1 MGKEGEAKKMTLLER
16 RLRRRQLL
24 RAGAAAA
31 GALLL
36 PGRAPAQGGAKP
48 LSGTTLNIACWSS
61 PYAKLLTDFVPQ
73 FEEATGAK
81 VNYETPS
88 FPIYNQRID
97 VELSTGGSSYDVLNV
112 TFIYIGRWIGAG
124 WFVPLD
130 PYLKDPQKTPADWE
144 PGDFLPGAT
153 AAFKDPSG
161 RLYAIPWTAD
171 IYMAG
176 AARYDLFEKAGKT
189 MPDTFD
195 GVADAMKAVHMKDGI
210 PAFLPENHYGW
221 SFIPWLQG
229 FGGNVFRDPPEDL
242 TPVLDTPEAIAA
254 ADFFAKLLRD
264 YGPDGVIS
272 YTYDQ
277 VVATL
282 KAGRANYSPN
292 GQIFLVQMGAKDS
305 KVAGTCNFSMC
316 PAGPKGRFPGVA
328 THGWGIPAGSKNKD
342 AAWQFITWAM
352 SKPII
357 RQMVVERGYSS
368 ITRRSLIDSPEFKG
382 KLTVNG
388 HDIVK
393 IYLDTIALGAQG
405 YMKYR
410 TIYVYPQVDKQIDIA
425 IQNIASGQ
433 LSATAAMTQA
443 QQNSLAELKRAGIKL

>member
-1 MGKEGEAKKMTLLER
+1 MTLLGR
-16 RLRRRQLL
+16 RVRRRQFL

-31 GALLL
+31 SALIL
-36 PGRAPAQGGAKP
+36 PGRAPAQGGSKP
-48 LSGTTLNIACWSS
+48 LSGITLNIACWSS
-61 PYAKLLTDFVPQ
+61 PYAKLLTDYIAQ
-73 FEEATGAK
+73 FEAATGAK

-88 FPIYNQRID
+88 FPIYNQRTD
-97 VELSTGGSSYDVLNV
+97 VELSTGGSAYDVLNV

-124 WFVPLD
+124 WFTPLD
-130 PYLKDPQKTPADWE
+130 GFLKDPQKTPADWE
-144 PGDFLPGAT
+144 PDDFLPGVT
-153 AAFKDPSG
+153 AQFKDPAG
-161 RLYAIPWTAD
+161 KLYAIPWTAD
-171 IYMAG
+171 VYMAG
-176 AARYDLFEKAGKT
+176 AGRYDLFEQAGKP

-195 GVADAMKAVHMKDGI
+195 EVAETMKAVHLKDGV
-210 PAFLPENHYGW
+210 PAFLTENHYGW

-242 TPVLDTPEAIAA
+242 MPVLDTPEAIAA
-254 ADFFAKLLRD
+254 ADFFAKVVRD
-264 YGPDGVIS
+264 YGPDGAIS

-282 KAGRANYSPN
+282 KAGRANYSTN
-292 GQIFLVQMGAKDS
+292 GQIFIVQMGAKDS
-305 KVAGTCNFSMC
+305 KVAQTCNFSMC

-328 THGWGIPAGSKNKD
+328 THGWGIPSGAKNKD

-352 SKPII
+352 SKPVL
-357 RQMVVERGYSS
+357 RQMVVESGYSS

-382 KLTVNG
+382 RMTVNG
-388 HDIVK
+388 RDIVK
-393 IYLDTIALGAQG
+393 IFLDTVALGERG

-433 LSATAAMTQA
+433 MAAAEAMRQA
-443 QQNSLAELKRAGIKL
+443 QQNSLAELTRAGIKL

>member
-1 MGKEGEAKKMTLLER
+1 
-16 RLRRRQLL
+16 
-24 RAGAAAA
+24 
-31 GALLL
+31 
-36 PGRAPAQGGAKP
+36 
-48 LSGTTLNIACWSS
+48 
-61 PYAKLLTDFVPQ
+61 
-73 FEEATGAK
+73 
-81 VNYETPS
+81 
-88 FPIYNQRID
+88 
-97 VELSTGGSSYDVLNV
+97 
-112 TFIYIGRWIGAG
+112 
-124 WFVPLD
+124 
-130 PYLKDPQKTPADWE
+130 
-144 PGDFLPGAT
+144 
-153 AAFKDPSG
+153 
-161 RLYAIPWTAD
+161 
-171 IYMAG
+171 
-176 AARYDLFEKAGKT
+176 LFEKSGKT

-443 QQNSLAELKRAGIKL
+443 QQDSLAELKRAGIKL

>member
-1 MGKEGEAKKMTLLER
+1 MTLLGR
-16 RLRRRQLL
+16 RMRRRQLL
-24 RAGAAAA
+24 QAGIAASS
-31 GALLL
+31 ALVL

-61 PYAKLLTDFVPQ
+61 PYAKLLTEYIPQ
-73 FEEATGAK
+73 FEAETGAK

-112 TFIYIGRWIGAG
+112 TFIYIGRWISAG

-130 PYLKDPQKTPADWE
+130 SFLKDPQKTPADWD
-144 PGDFLPGAT
+144 GADFLPGAT
-153 AAFKDPSG
+153 TAFKDPAG
-161 RLYAIPWTAD
+161 KLYAIPWTAD

-176 AARYDLFEKAGKT
+176 AARYDLFERAGKP

-195 GVADAMKAVHMKDGI
+195 QVADTMKAVHLKDGV

-229 FGGNVFRDPPEDL
+229 FGGTVFRDPPEDL

-254 ADFFAKLLRD
+254 ADFFSNLLRN

-305 KVAGTCNFSMC
+305 KVAQTCNFSMC

-342 AAWQFITWAM
+342 AAWQFIIWAM
-352 SKPII
+352 SKPLI
-357 RQMVVERGYSS
+357 RRMVVERGYSS
-368 ITRRSLIDSPEFKG
+368 ITRRSLIDSPEFRG
-382 KLTVNG
+382 KLTING

-393 IYLDTIALGAQG
+393 IYLDTIDLGTRG
-405 YMKYR
+405 YMRYR

-433 LSATAAMTQA
+433 MAAAEAMRNA
-443 QQNSLAELKRAGIKL
+443 QENSLAELKRAGIKL

>member
-1 MGKEGEAKKMTLLER
+1 MQT
-16 RLRRRQLL
+16 
-24 RAGAAAA
+24 GAAAA
-31 GALLL
+31 GSLLIL
-36 PGRAPAQGGAKP
+36 PGKAPAQTGAKP

-61 PYAKLLTDFVPQ
+61 PYAKLLTNYVPE
-73 FEEATGAK
+73 FEAATGAK

-88 FPIYNQRID
+88 FPIYNQRMD

-124 WFVPLD
+124 WFTPLD
-130 PYLKDPQKTPADWE
+130 DFLGDPKRTPADWD
-144 PGDFLPGAT
+144 PNDFLPGVT
-153 AAFKDPSG
+153 AAFKDAAG
-161 RLYAIPWTAD
+161 KLYAIPWTAD

-176 AARYDLFEKAGKT
+176 AARYDLFEKAGKP

-195 GVADAMKAVHMKDGI
+195 ELADTMKAVHLKDNV

-221 SFIPWLQG
+221 SFIPFLQG
-229 FGGNVFRDPPEDL
+229 FGGNVFRDPPNDL

-254 ADFFAKLLRD
+254 ADFFAKLLHD

-292 GQIFLVQMGAKDS
+292 GQIFLVQMGAADS
-305 KVAGTCNFSMC
+305 KVAQTCNFSMC

-328 THGWGIPAGSKNKD
+328 THGWGIPTGSKNKD

-352 SKPII
+352 SKPMI
-357 RQMVVERGYSS
+357 RKMVVERGYSS

-433 LSATAAMTQA
+433 MSAKEAMGQA
-443 QQNSLAELKRAGIKL
+443 QQNSFAELKRAGIKF

>member
-1 MGKEGEAKKMTLLER
+1 MAVLGR
-16 RLRRRQLL
+16 RLRRRQFLQ
-24 RAGAAAA
+24 AGAATA
-31 GALLL
+31 GALIL
-36 PGRAPAQGGAKP
+36 PGRAPAQVGSKP
-48 LSGTTLNIACWSS
+48 LSGITLNIACWSS
-61 PYAKLLTDFVPQ
+61 PYAKLLSDYVPQ
-73 FEEATGAK
+73 FQEATGAK

-88 FPIYNQRID
+88 FPIYNQRTD

-130 PYLKDPQKTPADWE
+130 GYLKDPQKTPADWE
-144 PGDFLPGAT
+144 PDDFLPGAT
-153 AAFKDPSG
+153 AAFKDPAG

-171 IYMAG
+171 IYMGG
-176 AARYDLFEKAGKT
+176 AARYDLFEKAGKP

-195 GVADAMKAVHMKDGI
+195 ELADTMKAVHMKDGV
-210 PAFLPENHYGW
+210 PGFLPENHYGW
-221 SFIPWLQG
+221 SFIPFLQG
-229 FGGNVFRDPPEDL
+229 YGGNVFRDPPEDL

-254 ADFFAKLLRD
+254 AEFFAKLLHD

-272 YTYDQ
+272 YTYEQ

-305 KVAGTCNFSMC
+305 KVANTCNFSMC

-328 THGWGIPAGSKNKD
+328 THGWGIPTGSKNKD
-342 AAWQFITWAM
+342 AAWQFITWAL
-352 SKPII
+352 SKPLI
-357 RQMVVERGYSS
+357 RRMVAERGYSS

-393 IYLDTIALGAQG
+393 IYLDTIELGTRG

-433 LSATAAMTQA
+433 MSAAQAMRQA
-443 QQNSLAELKRAGIKL
+443 QQNSLAELQRAGIKL

>member
-1 MGKEGEAKKMTLLER
+1 MTLLGR
-16 RLRRRQLL
+16 RLRRRQILQ
-24 RAGAAAA
+24 AGAAAA
-31 GALLL
+31 GALVL
-36 PGRAPAQGGAKP
+36 PGRAPAQSGAKP

-61 PYAKLLTDFVPQ
+61 PYAKLLTEYIPQ
-73 FEEATGAK
+73 FEAATGAK

-88 FPIYNQRID
+88 FPIYNQRTD
-97 VELSTGGSSYDVLNV
+97 VELSTGGSAYDVLNV
-112 TFIYIGRWIGAG
+112 TFIYIGRWIGAS
-124 WFVPLD
+124 WFIPLD
-130 PYLKDPQKTPADWE
+130 PYLKDPEKTPADWQ
-144 PGDFLPGAT
+144 PDDFLSGAT
-153 AAFKDPSG
+153 SAFKDPSG
-161 RLYAIPWTAD
+161 KLYAIPWTAD

-176 AARYDLFEKAGKT
+176 AGRFDLFEKAGKP

-195 GVADAMKAVHMKDGI
+195 EVAETMKAVHMKDGV
-210 PAFLPENHYGW
+210 PAFLSENHYGW

-242 TPVLDTPEAIAA
+242 TPVLDTPEAIAG
-254 ADFFAKLLRD
+254 ADFFAKLVHD
-264 YGPDGVIS
+264 FGPDGAIS

-292 GQIFLVQMGAKDS
+292 GQIFVLQMGAKDS
-305 KVAGTCNFSMC
+305 KVANTCNFSMC
-316 PAGPKGRFPGVA
+316 PAGPIGRFPGVA
-328 THGWGIPAGSKNKD
+328 THGWGIPTGSKNKD

-352 SKPII
+352 SKPVIQ
-357 RQMVVERGYSS
+357 RMVTERGYSS

-393 IYLDTIALGAQG
+393 IYLDTIALGERG

-433 LSATAAMTQA
+433 MSAKEAMQQA
-443 QQNSLAELKRAGIKL
+443 QQNSLVELKRAGLKL

>member
-1 MGKEGEAKKMTLLER
+1 MTLLGG

-24 RAGAAAA
+24 QAGAAAA
-31 GALLL
+31 GALIL
-36 PGRAPAQGGAKP
+36 PGKASAQGGAKP

-61 PYAKLLTDFVPQ
+61 PYAKFLTEYVPL

-81 VNYETPS
+81 VNYDTPS

-124 WFVPLD
+124 WFTPLD
-130 PYLKDPQKTPADWE
+130 TFMKDPQKTPADWD
-144 PGDFLPGAT
+144 GDDFLPGAT
-153 AAFKDPSG
+153 AAFRDPSG
-161 RLYAIPWTAD
+161 KLYAIPWTAD

-176 AARYDLFEKAGKT
+176 AGRYDLFEQAGKA

-195 GVADAMKAVHMKDGI
+195 DLADAMKAVHLRDGV
-210 PAFLPENHYGW
+210 PGFLPENHYGW
-221 SFIPWLQG
+221 SFIPFLQG
-229 FGGNVFRDPPEDL
+229 FGANVFRDPLEDL

-272 YTYDQ
+272 YTYDR

-305 KVAGTCNFSMC
+305 KVAQTCSFSMC

-328 THGWGIPAGSKNKD
+328 THGWGIPSGSKNKD
-342 AAWQFITWAM
+342 TAWQFITWAL
-352 SKPII
+352 SKPLI
-357 RQMVVERGYSS
+357 RRMVVERGYSS

-393 IYLDTIALGAQG
+393 IYLETIALGAQG

-433 LSATAAMTQA
+433 LSAREAMHQA

>member
-1 MGKEGEAKKMTLLER
+1 MGLHER

-24 RAGAAAA
+24 QAGAAAA
-31 GALLL
+31 GALVL

-48 LSGTTLNIACWSS
+48 LSGTTLNIACFNA
-61 PYAKLLTDFVPQ
+61 PYAKLLTEYIPQ

-88 FPIYNQRID
+88 FPIYNQRTD

-130 PYLKDPQKTPADWE
+130 GFLNDPQKTPADWQ
-144 PGDFLPGAT
+144 PNDFLPGAT

-161 RLYAIPWTAD
+161 KLYAVPWTAD
-171 IYMAG
+171 IYMTGAG
-176 AARYDLFEKAGKT
+176 RYDLFEKAGKP

-195 GVADAMKAVHMKDGI
+195 ELADAMKAVHLKENV
-210 PAFLPENHYGW
+210 PAFLTENHYGW
-221 SFIPWLQG
+221 TFIPFLQG
-229 FGGNVFRDPPEDL
+229 FGGNVFRNPPEDL
-242 TPVLDTPEAIAA
+242 TPLLDTPEAITA
-254 ADFFAKLLRD
+254 ADFFARLVHD
-264 YGPDGVIS
+264 YGPDGAIT

-305 KVAGTCNFSMC
+305 KVAQTCNFSMC

-328 THGWGIPAGSKNKD
+328 THGWGIPSGSKNKD

-352 SKPII
+352 SKPVI
-357 RQMVVERGYSS
+357 QKMVAERGYSS
-368 ITRRSLIDSPEFKG
+368 ITRRSLIDSPEFKD

-433 LSATAAMTQA
+433 MSAAEAMRQA
-443 QQNSLAELKRAGIKL
+443 QRNSLAELTRAGIKL